1 MSEKTRYSDEEPV
14 PIDGADWTIW
24 QFSERG
30 RVDGIRHY
38 VDLDCINGKFTLDD
52 LLIHPSKSRSG
63 MGTPMKPHVAPNPL
77 PRDAGLEY

>member
-1 MSEKTRYSDEEPV
+1 MTKK
-14 PIDGADWTIW
+14 
-24 QFSERG
+24 
-30 RVDGIRHY
+30 
-38 VDLDCINGKFTLDD
+38 INWLILLSLLPLLTMAQGKKSFTLDD